1 MAQLVVAAAVN
12 IGVGLLL
19 NFLFPPKGQD
29 VEGPRLNDLSV
40 TSSAYGQTIP
50 LHYGTVRTG
59 GNMIWGPP
67 IEEVTNTSKQKAGG
81 KGGGGKVTTTTY
93 TYFASFAIAFGEG
106 EADTIL
112 RMWADGKLV
121 YDKTGGSPEV
131 GGLKFRF
138 YKGTETQL
146 PDPLIEAVE
155 GVGNV
160 PAHRGLCYMVA
171 ERWPLADFGNRIPNI
186 TVELTMAALKN
197 APYTPLTLL
206 PGVDVPGSATGADST
221 SHMYLNPFT
230 DDLYMFKGNPSRSSV
245 STMAM
250 QVADDGDGALNDFG
264 MRYCMNDK
272 VYIQRGSSNFARI
285 VELDPITLEETGFG
299 IGGSS
304 SLGNWGNP
312 FNMPNGV
319 WFGVLSVG
327 LPEMGIP
334 PVPVWVVSGNSI
346 LGNGGFVVIYKEE
359 ATGNLVQDNYITGY
373 DIGRGGPVI
382 QDFWNKRLFV
392 CQESDAKTDLYE
404 VVSTLVIGQFGPAVS
419 PPTIRLVGTYSKGG
433 VDLAGTGD
441 IRGWVVLP
449 DEQALILSNGS
460 SMVKVDM
467 ETGDV
472 LARNLTVGHQYEDGW
487 TTTGI
492 FAFNRGSSTSTD
504 IYTIDTETLEVLE
517 TQSLALCNFPDG
529 KLNNYNSGAYD
540 PRNHSIIMSRVHPWT
555 EPAPG
560 SQRIVRILLGRATG
574 QGADLADIVAD
585 LSRRAGLAD
594 SEFDVTDL
602 IGHEVLG
609 YSVTRQAP
617 IRSAI
622 EPLMRGYLFEGA
634 ESDWQMK
641 FVMRGHA
648 PVMTIEEKYVGR
660 LQTDAEPIKEVRTQE
675 IELPERFYVR
685 FSDKDQDYQQGT
697 ASDRRVS
704 LPVPSQHSRNE
715 VTLDLPIVGQ
725 ATPMR
730 QLAQRWLYLSW
741 AERASIEAVV
751 PWRYIRLDPTDV
763 LEMEHRGELRRLRA
777 ASVEV
782 GADLAISL
790 RTTQEDAR
798 ANDSDLQGAGSLG
811 HVPQVIP
818 SSLPTRLLAL
828 DLPTLTAAEASLGTF
843 SRAYWAAAGYD
854 STWPGCVLFRSR
866 DLGSSFEE
874 ISATSEEACW
884 GTVVGT
890 LPDPG
895 TVYTWDDSSTIT
907 LRVARHIDRFT
918 SATEEEVLNGA
929 NAIAVI
935 RSDGLPE
942 IIQFVTV
949 TQLDAATVQLSR
961 LLRGRRGT
969 EPCAYGHG
977 PAETFVL
984 LEEGSIIAY
993 QLPLELIGVTTQL
1006 RATTLG
1012 TPLEDATPVFKAYTG
1027 QDLLP
1032 YSVAQVKSERDPVTG
1047 DLTLTWLRRTRFGG
1061 GLRDGTGTVPLNE
1074 TEERYEVEFYHM
1086 GQLVATKEV
1095 TSPTCTLTKAEWLAA
1110 GKLAGQAPLVNGD
1123 FELTTGWVLVNG
1135 WPSYVTTVSSPGLP
1149 NLTAQSGDRFLFMA
1163 ETSADIT
1170 EAYQDIDL
1178 LANNYTADDLDV
1190 SPAIEIK
1197 YYHAEMRA
1205 SQTEHTRV
1213 IVEYRDAA
1221 NAVISSL
1228 DSGLVNPAPDATWVE
1243 NTLSGTVPLGTRKIR
1258 VRLLGYRAGV
1268 GLDSPEVCFDNV
1280 RLTIGDGIPP
1290 LVARIYQISSA
1301 VGRGR
1306 TEDYVV

>member
-1 MAQLVVAAAVN
+1 MAQLVVSAAVN

-59 GNMIWGPP
+59 GNVIWGPP
-67 IEEVTNTSKQKAGG
+67 IEEVTNTSRQKAGG

-106 EADTIL
+106 VADTIL

-138 YKGTETQL
+138 YRGTETQL
-146 PDPLIEAVE
+146 PDPLIEASE
-155 GVGNV
+155 GEGNV

-171 ERWPLADFGNRIPNI
+171 ERWPLADFGNRIPNV
-186 TVELTMAALKN
+186 TVELTMAAEQL
-197 APYTPLTLL
+197 APYTPMTLL
-206 PGVDVPGSATGADST
+206 PGANIPGSANGADSN
-221 SHMYLNPFT
+221 SHMYLDPFT
-230 DDLYMFKGNPSRSSV
+230 DDLYMFKTGASRSSV
-245 STMAM
+245 AAMSM
-250 QVADDGDGALNDFG
+250 QVYSGASGLNDYGARF
-264 MRYCMNDK
+264 CMNNK
-272 VYIQRGSSNFARI
+272 IYIQTGSSNFEPF
-285 VELDPITLEETGFG
+285 VEIDPVSMEPTGFS
-299 IGGSS
+299 IGVDSSIGS
-304 SLGNWGNP
+304 WGGYLQ
-312 FNMPNGV
+312 FPNGC
-319 WFGVLSVG
+319 WQGVLAVG
-327 LPEMGIP
+327 APEIGIDL
-334 PVPVWVVSGNSI
+334 VPVWVVSGNSV
-346 LGNGGFVVIYKEE
+346 LGDGGFVVIYRDV
-359 ATGNLVQDNYITGY
+359 ATGQLVQDNYISGY
-373 DIGRGGPVI
+373 DIGRGGVVI
-382 QDFWNKRLFV
+382 QDHFNRRLFV
-392 CQESDAKTDLYE
+392 CQESNTQLDLYE
-404 VVSTLVIGQFGPAVS
+404 VVSTIVVGQFGPAVT
-419 PPTIRLVGTYSKGG
+419 PPVVRLVASYTKGG
-433 VDLAGTGD
+433 VDLAGTSD

-449 DEQALILSNGS
+449 DEQALILSNDS
-460 SMVKVDM
+460 SMIKVDM
-467 ETGDV
+467 ETGVV
-472 LARNLTVGHQYEDGW
+472 LAQNLTVGHQYEDGW

-492 FAFNRGSSTSTD
+492 FAFNRGSSVSTD
-504 IYTIDTETLEVLE
+504 IYTIDTETLQVIE

-540 PRNHSIIMSRVHPWT
+540 PRNHSIIISRVHPDST
-555 EPAPG
+555 PSPSSE
-560 SQRIVRILLGRATG
+560 RVVRVLLGRANG

-617 IRSAI
+617 LRSAI

-634 ESDWQMK
+634 ESDWQVK

-648 PVMTIEEKYVGR
+648 PVMTIEEEYVGR

-685 FSDKDQDYQQGT
+685 YSDRDQDYQQGT

-763 LEMEHRGELRRLRA
+763 LEMEHRGDLRRLRA

-782 GADLAISL
+782 GADLALSL

-811 HVPQVIP
+811 YIPQVIP

-828 DLPTLTAAEASLGTF
+828 DLPTLTAQEASIGSF

-854 STWPGCVLFRSR
+854 STWPGCVLYRSR
-866 DLGSSFEE
+866 DLGGSFEE

-884 GTVVGT
+884 GVVVGT
-890 LPDPG
+890 IPDPG

-907 LRVARHIDRFT
+907 LRVARHIERFT
-918 SATEEEVLNGA
+918 SATEAEVLNGA

-942 IIQFVTV
+942 IIQFVTA
-949 TQLDAATVQLSR
+949 TQIDAATVQLSR

-969 EPCAYGHG
+969 EPCSRGHG
-977 PAETFVL
+977 LAEQFVL
-984 LEEGSIIAY
+984 LEEGSIVAF
-993 QLPLELIGVTTQL
+993 QLPLELVGVATQL
-1006 RATTLG
+1006 RAATLG
-1012 TPLEDATPVFKAYTG
+1012 TPLEDATPIFKTYTG

-1032 YSVAQVKSERDPVTG
+1032 YSVAQVESERDAVTG
-1047 DLTLTWLRRTRFGG
+1047 DLTISWLRRTRFGG
-1061 GLRDGTGTVPLNE
+1061 GLRDG
-1074 TEERYEVEFYHM
+1074 
-1086 GQLVATKEV
+1086 
-1095 TSPTCTLTKAEWLAA
+1095 
-1110 GKLAGQAPLVNGD
+1110 
-1123 FELTTGWVLVNG
+1123 
-1135 WPSYVTTVSSPGLP
+1135 
-1149 NLTAQSGDRFLFMA
+1149 
-1163 ETSADIT
+1163 
-1170 EAYQDIDL
+1170 
-1178 LANNYTADDLDV
+1178 
-1190 SPAIEIK
+1190 
-1197 YYHAEMRA
+1197 
-1205 SQTEHTRV
+1205 
-1213 IVEYRDAA
+1213 
-1221 NAVISSL
+1221 
-1228 DSGLVNPAPDATWVE
+1228 
-1243 NTLSGTVPLGTRKIR
+1243 
-1258 VRLLGYRAGV
+1258 
-1268 GLDSPEVCFDNV
+1268 
-1280 RLTIGDGIPP
+1280 
-1290 LVARIYQISSA
+1290 
-1301 VGRGR
+1301 
-1306 TEDYVV
+1306 